1 MSIRRGVIW
10 CLVLV
15 LAVPAAAGAQGF
27 KWWQSDRFK
36 ADLVLSPEQIARLE
50 EVYQGLRPTLTTGK
64 EELDRL
70 EARLSKTIAEGVAPE
85 GDVMKMVDQVEHSRA
100 ELAKI
105 PHADD
110 LPDAPDPDRRT
121 ACEDERPARALGAG
135 TPPDPPTAHQVA
147 ETG

>member
-10 CLVLV
+10 CLVLA

-27 KWWQSDRFK
+27 KWWQSDKFK

-70 EARLSKTIAEGVAPE
+70 ESRLSKTIAEGVAPE

-100 ELAKI
+100 ELAKSRTLMI
-105 PHADD
+105 YRMHQILTVEQRAKMNA
-110 LPDAPDPDRRT
+110 LHERWEQDRRQI
-121 ACEDERPARALGAG
+121 RRQPAR
-135 TPPDPPTAHQVA
+135 
-147 ETG
+147 